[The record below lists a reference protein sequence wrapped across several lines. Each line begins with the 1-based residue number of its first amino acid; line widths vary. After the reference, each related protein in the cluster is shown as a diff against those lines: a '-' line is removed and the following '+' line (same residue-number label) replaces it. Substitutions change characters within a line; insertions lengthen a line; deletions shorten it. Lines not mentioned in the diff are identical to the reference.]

1 MSVKSERSQRS
12 LSFFT
17 SDDDADFEETF
28 FFWVYVCNERREY
41 YWKQTNT
48 AIQLFSHCISCICL
62 LPGFNHKQ
70 II

>member
-28 FFWVYVCNERREY
+28 FFFFLFMSVMREESIIG
-41 YWKQTNT
+41 N
-48 AIQLFSHCISCICL
+48 
-62 LPGFNHKQ
+62 KQ
-70 II
+70 IQKMQVSAI

>member
-28 FFWVYVCNERREY
+28 FFLVYVCNERRQY

-48 AIQLFSHCISCICL
+48 KKCSD
-62 LPGFNHKQ
+62 
-70 II
+70 